1 MEIVKQNE
9 TYNITDILN
18 EWFVSGSITTDSNGI
33 TYANLNI
40 NDGMN
45 QIGYYNIN
53 ISKDNMTNVNI
64 TALPQ
69 YIDVVT
75 DYSQEALKKIKEYLA
90 NLNSTN
96 VTTDKESTSSDN

>member
-9 TYNITDILN
+9 TYNITDVLN
-18 EWFVSGSITTDSNGI
+18 EWSVSGSITTDSNGI
-33 TYANLNI
+33 IYANLNI

-53 ISKDNMTNVNI
+53 ISKDSMTNINI
-64 TALPQ
+64 TVLPQ
-69 YIDVVT
+69 YIDTIT

-96 VTTDKESTSSDN
+96 ATINKESASSDN

>member
-9 TYNITDILN
+9 TYNITDTFN
-18 EWFVSGSITTDSNGI
+18 NWSVSGNVTTDSNGI

-40 NDGMN
+40 TDGMN

-53 ISKDNMTNVNI
+53 ISKDSMTNINI
-64 TALPQ
+64 TVLPQ
-69 YIDVVT
+69 YVDTVT
-75 DYSQEALKKIKEYLA
+75 DYSQEALEKIKEYLA

-96 VTTDKESTSSDN
+96 ATTNKESTSSDN